1 MPRDKFTHSDCQ
13 KRVCFVC
20 FLKKKTV
27 KNITETTRG
36 LIRKHLFQDK
46 SLKLSEDSFSWLPC
60 VICSTCLT
68 YLHRLDKDPSASFQ
82 TVDYSSLTS
91 PQIMRAER
99 VTRTEGLETELSCS
113 CSVCHVGHMDN
124 SGKLYVKYKDKMTLG
139 QEEGDRMVEENV
151 TVVSRC
157 EFCFCPVGKGKP
169 HPCSS
174 SSRRESLD
182 ELVKN
187 SSDRTRG
194 RVLSSQLKKLTDE
207 RNVPRGQETL
217 LPTGGKPLPVTVGN
231 PEHSQKP
238 APFFSSEKLLRL
250 QTKLSCSDSKIKEIA
265 KFARI
270 ECGKSTVVSNFGSVL
285 KDRNHLFDEDFLG
298 KRVNMLEYEKVDI
311 EEEKENTKKRKRKI
325 KAKEVMKEKP
335 AVFAKDVE
343 DLTAKIMLLRNMN
356 PADTVIQI
364 GIDDGQGLLKVGN

>member
-27 KNITETTRG
+27 KNITEITRG

-46 SLKLSEDSFSWLPC
+46 SLKLSENSFLWLPC

-91 PQIMRAER
+91 PQIMRAES
-99 VTRTEGLETELSCS
+99 VTRAEGLETELSCS

-157 EFCFCPVGKGKP
+157 EF
-169 HPCSS
+169 
-174 SSRRESLD
+174 
-182 ELVKN
+182 
-187 SSDRTRG
+187 
-194 RVLSSQLKKLTDE
+194 
-207 RNVPRGQETL
+207 
-217 LPTGGKPLPVTVGN
+217 
-231 PEHSQKP
+231 
-238 APFFSSEKLLRL
+238 
-250 QTKLSCSDSKIKEIA
+250 
-265 KFARI
+265 
-270 ECGKSTVVSNFGSVL
+270 
-285 KDRNHLFDEDFLG
+285 
-298 KRVNMLEYEKVDI
+298 
-311 EEEKENTKKRKRKI
+311 
-325 KAKEVMKEKP
+325 
-335 AVFAKDVE
+335 
-343 DLTAKIMLLRNMN
+343 
-356 PADTVIQI
+356 
-364 GIDDGQGLLKVGN
+364 